1 MRSRAARLTFCVV
14 AWAALAAAGFFL
26 IQAETQ
32 ISQRR
37 EAFRAFDQHAREA
50 TDALAD
56 MRAAQHAYLAAG
68 QGVAFWMPKVA
79 ALLGDVARDVDRL
92 RASAASGEAGASLI
106 EAAANITEFTNVDR
120 RARDYLQSGQTLMAG
135 DVVFTEGGETA
146 ALAARQVESARL
158 AERRTLDAS
167 EAAVRRQ
174 EAIVLGAA
182 AGLGALVMAMLA
194 FAAPGK
200 ARVEATANAG
210 ASRTEAS
217 PEPRSDLVLRDPV
230 PPPKAPTKTTA
241 DPAPQ
246 EITPIPSAPAGAKGG
261 LPRGSVPLLKAAAD
275 LCTELS
281 RVNDAGELQRL
292 LARAADIMDA
302 SGLVVWIGS
311 PAGADLRP
319 ALTHGYPDQVLAR
332 MQTVPRSASN
342 AAAAAYRTGALQ
354 IVLKRPGSN
363 GAVVAPLLSP
373 EGCVGAFSAEIL
385 SGSETAD
392 CVQALAAIFAAQF
405 AVVLAGPASATETPA
420 ADPAT
425 ARIASGSSLSR

>member
-1 MRSRAARLTFCVV
+1 MRSRAARLTFCAV
-14 AWAALAAAGFFL
+14 AWTALAAAGLFL
-26 IQAETQ
+26 VQAETR

-50 TDALAD
+50 TDTLAD
-56 MRAAQHAYLAAG
+56 MRAAQHAYVAAG

-79 ALLGDVARDVDRL
+79 ALLEDAARDVDRL
-92 RASAASGEAGASLI
+92 RASAASAEAGASLI
-106 EAAANITEFTNVDR
+106 EAAANVTEFGNVDR

-158 AERRTLDAS
+158 AERRALDAS
-167 EAAVRRQ
+167 EAALRRQ
-174 EAIVLGAA
+174 QAIVLGAA

-194 FAAPGK
+194 FTTPAK
-200 ARVEATANAG
+200 ARAEATASAAVSG
-210 ASRTEAS
+210 TEAS
-217 PEPRSDLVLRDPV
+217 PEPRGDLVLRDAGPGL
-230 PPPKAPTKTTA
+230 KTPTKTTGDLA
-241 DPAPQ
+241 LHDG
-246 EITPIPSAPAGAKGG
+246 TIPSVPATPRRD

-311 PAGADLRP
+311 TAGADLRP
-319 ALTHGYPDQVLAR
+319 ALAHGYPDHVLAR
-332 MQTVPRSASN
+332 MQTVPRSADN

-392 CVQALAAIFAAQF
+392 SVQALAAIFAAQLAF
-405 AVVLAGPASATETPA
+405 VLAGSASATATPA

-425 ARIASGSSLSR
+425 ARIASASSFSR